1 MAVLHADQINL
12 DQVVGEN
19 IRLAGNVSLLTDQ
32 NVIDATNVTDLKNS
46 IDTNARTAHSDVQGY
61 VFALKRA
68 LDIGYDEGVL
78 TDVAVAAAT
87 GYNNLASLTN
97 SAPGSIGPLA
107 LG

>member
-1 MAVLHADQINL
+1 MAILHADQVNL

-19 IRLAGNVSLLTDQ
+19 IRLAGNVGLLTNQ

-61 VFALKRA
+61 VTGLKRA
-68 LDIGYDEGVL
+68 LDVGYDEGVL
-78 TDVAVAAAT
+78 TDAAVAAAT
-87 GYNNLASLTN
+87 GYDNLASLTN
-97 SAPGSIGPLA
+97 SAPGTIGPLA

>member
-1 MAVLHADQINL
+1 MPLHSDQINL

-19 IRLAGNVSLLTDQ
+19 IRLAGNTGLLTDQ

-46 IDTNARTAHSDVQGY
+46 IDTNARTAHSDLQGY

-68 LDIGYDEGVL
+68 LDIGYDSGVL
-78 TDVAVAAAT
+78 SDSAVAAAT

-97 SAPGSIGPLA
+97 SAPGAIGPLV